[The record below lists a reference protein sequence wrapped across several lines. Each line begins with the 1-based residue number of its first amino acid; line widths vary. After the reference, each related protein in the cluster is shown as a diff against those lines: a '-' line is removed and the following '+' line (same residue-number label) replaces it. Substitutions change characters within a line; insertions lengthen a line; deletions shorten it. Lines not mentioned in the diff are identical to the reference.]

1 MESNINPKIRG
12 VILEDLLGELFPNC
26 FKINGFYLMKKK
38 EERLTYKQQMEM
50 EKVDRYLTTGL
61 NLCDE
66 ENELLII
73 IPDYLISTIKRL
85 SFRSLKL
92 PQEIPDR
99 FTEFLKQNQTA
110 IELIAFTH
118 MSNLLTK

>member
-1 MESNINPKIRG
+1 MINSINPKIRG
-12 VILEDLLGELFPNC
+12 IILEDLKIELFPNPV
-26 FKINGFYLMKKK
+26 M
-38 EERLTYKQQMEM
+38 EYKQHMERAR
-50 EKVDRYLTTGL
+50 VDRYLTTAL

-85 SFRSLKL
+85 SFKNLKL

-99 FTEFLKQNQTA
+99 FIEFLKQNQTA
-110 IELIAFTH
+110 IELIAYIH
-118 MSNLLTK
+118 MTNLLTK

>member
-1 MESNINPKIRG
+1 MINNINPKVRG
-12 VILEDLLGELFPNC
+12 IILEDLMQELYPNVST
-26 FKINGFYLMKKK
+26 LH
-38 EERLTYKQQMEM
+38 YKQLMELS
-50 EKVDRYLTTGL
+50 KVDRYLTTAL

-73 IPDYLISTIKRL
+73 IPDYLISTIKRI
-85 SFRSLKL
+85 SFRNLKL
-92 PQEIPDR
+92 PQEIPYR

>member
-1 MESNINPKIRG
+1 MINNINSKVRG
-12 VILEDLLGELFPNC
+12 IILEDLMQELYPNVS
-26 FKINGFYLMKKK
+26 ILN
-38 EERLTYKQQMEM
+38 YKQLMEIG
-50 EKVDRYLTTGL
+50 KVDRYLTTGL

-73 IPDYLISTIKRL
+73 IPDYLIFTIKRL
-85 SFRSLKL
+85 SFRNIKL

-110 IELIAFTH
+110 IELIAYIYIQ
-118 MSNLLTK
+118 NLLTR